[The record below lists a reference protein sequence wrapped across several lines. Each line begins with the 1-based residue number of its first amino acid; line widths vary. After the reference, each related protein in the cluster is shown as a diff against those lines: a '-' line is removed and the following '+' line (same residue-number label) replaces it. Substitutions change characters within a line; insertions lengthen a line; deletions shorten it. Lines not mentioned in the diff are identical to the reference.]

1 MSERTDASPET
12 NPDTAVAAD
21 DPPAPPA
28 EGTEATELRALARWV
43 AVEVFLYVIVA
54 LGLIFLALRR
64 GRLSDALLVM
74 LTVLITTPMILGY
87 RQQAIERLRG
97 GRRSKAATEE
107 PAPSDAAAAETPAGD
122 GTTRPPSA
130 G

>member
-97 GRRSKAATEE
+97 GRRSKAATKA
-107 PAPSDAAAAETPAGD
+107 PPSDAAAAENPAAD